1 VIIPPAVS
9 TVAQLIS
16 GLVSTANSARDLAS
30 KISDHALKGAVS
42 KLCDEI
48 LDVKIRV
55 LELDQENRDLKAA
68 LAQKD
73 EVVGPLGPMGYFFYK
88 DKLDQ
93 PLCPKCFQSIPSH
106 AVFLSPL
113 KNINNGTRRYCLTCG
128 HHYTE
133 TPLNPPQ
140 IRI

>member
-1 VIIPPAVS
+1 MIIPPAVS

-16 GLVSTANSARDLAS
+16 GLVSSANSARDLAS

-55 LELDQENRDLKAA
+55 LELDQENRYLKAA

-73 EVVGPLGPMGYFFYK
+73 EVVGPLGPKAISFTKTSSINHCAQSASSQYLAMLFF
-88 DKLDQ
+88 
-93 PLCPKCFQSIPSH
+93 
-106 AVFLSPL
+106 FLHWKVL
-113 KNINNGTRRYCLTCG
+113 I
-128 HHYTE
+128 TE
-133 TPLNPPQ
+133 QGATALPVVTAIQKHP
-140 IRI
+140 